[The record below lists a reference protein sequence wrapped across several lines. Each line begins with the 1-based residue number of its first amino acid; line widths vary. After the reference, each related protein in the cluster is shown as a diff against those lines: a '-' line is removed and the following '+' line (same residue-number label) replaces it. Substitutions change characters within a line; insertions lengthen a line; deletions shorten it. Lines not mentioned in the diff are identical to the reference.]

1 MPAAPVRAGARLE
14 GTLDGHLDALPDSWR
29 NACANW
35 LGSAAHAS
43 LRDFLALRR
52 DAGAVVYPPRP
63 FAALETLEPSQ
74 VRVVI
79 LGQDPYHGP
88 GQAHGLA
95 FSVPRGTKPPPSLRN
110 ILAEVARD
118 TGRTPAGHGDLGAWA
133 SRGVLLL
140 NAVLT
145 VEDGRPGSHARRGWE
160 EFTDG
165 VIDAVAARES
175 PTAFLL
181 WGAQAQAKRERILAQ
196 GPRHLIL
203 CANHPSP
210 LSARRPPR
218 PFLGCGHFTRCS
230 AFLGERGRG
239 EVDWSLEA
247 GPVSA

>member
-1 MPAAPVRAGARLE
+1 MPAAPRLE
-14 GTLDGHLDALPDSWR
+14 GSLDRHLEDLPDSWR
-29 NACANW
+29 MACANW
-35 LGSAAHAS
+35 FGSAAHAL
-43 LRDFLALRR
+43 LREFLALRLGE
-52 DAGAVVYPPRP
+52 GAVVYPPRP
-63 FAALETLEPSQ
+63 LAALESLGLSQ

-95 FSVPRGTKPPPSLRN
+95 FSVPRGAKPPPSLRN

-118 TGRTPAGHGDLGAWA
+118 TGRTPTGHGDLGAWA

-140 NAVLT
+140 NSVLT

-160 EFTDG
+160 EFTDA
-165 VIDAVAARES
+165 VIDAVAARAS

-230 AFLGERGRG
+230 AFLAERGRG
-239 EVDWSLEA
+239 EVDWSLDA